1 MREFA
6 QGFYKGR
13 AWQQCRDGYIAQQ
26 RVSVSNVDTKRRAK
40 KIYREGC
47 A

>member
-1 MREFA
+1 MKQSKAR
-6 QGFYKGR
+6 
-13 AWQQCRDGYIAQQ
+13 

>member
-1 MREFA
+1 MKQSKAR
-6 QGFYKGR
+6 
-13 AWQQCRDGYIAQQ
+13 
-26 RVSVSNVDTKRRAK
+26 RVSVSMLDTKRRAK